1 MQNNVYKEIDFEI
14 LQSNYGTQ
22 ILVFNDEDLDIILRN
37 NSKNMRDY
45 NKENKNVKYKI
56 KIEKIKDVK

>member
-1 MQNNVYKEIDFEI
+1 MQNNAYKEIDFEI

-56 KIEKIKDVK
+56 KIEKIKD